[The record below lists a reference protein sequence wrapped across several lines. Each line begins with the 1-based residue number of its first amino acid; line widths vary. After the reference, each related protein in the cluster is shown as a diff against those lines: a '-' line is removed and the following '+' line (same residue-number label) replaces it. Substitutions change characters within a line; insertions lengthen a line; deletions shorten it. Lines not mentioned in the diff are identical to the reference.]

1 MALWVTPLVGWKA
14 QGGLARAC
22 HRVPLRDPFS
32 LLANHSSSL
41 LSLGILESEEDTRK
55 GHGGLWA
62 SGRGAPPG
70 PWRSFCR
77 HGSGPR
83 SHTGPQG
90 TARTPRP
97 WGWPGLVPSSPQ
109 GAACTKQAFPDSLWV
124 PPTVPVC
131 KRGSRQAGV
140 RGVGGGLSLPTLALF
155 FLGFYCTLPC
165 S

>member
-1 MALWVTPLVGWKA
+1 MALWVIPWVGWKA

-22 HRVPLRDPFS
+22 HRIPLRDPFS
-32 LLANHSSSL
+32 LLTGPSSSL

-90 TARTPRP
+90 TDP
-97 WGWPGLVPSSPQ
+97 
-109 GAACTKQAFPDSLWV
+109 
-124 PPTVPVC
+124 
-131 KRGSRQAGV
+131 
-140 RGVGGGLSLPTLALF
+140 GGGLGLCPLPHRVQHVLNKPSLTLF
-155 FLGFYCTLPC
+155 GDHQGFQ
-165 S
+165 